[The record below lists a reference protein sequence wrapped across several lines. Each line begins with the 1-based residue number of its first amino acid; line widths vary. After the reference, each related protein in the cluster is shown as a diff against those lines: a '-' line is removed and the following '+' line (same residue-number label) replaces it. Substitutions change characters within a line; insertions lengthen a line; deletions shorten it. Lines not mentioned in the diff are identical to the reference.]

1 MNLVKSKN
9 KLIMKSNIK
18 RLMECVKSV
27 GGEVFFGECD
37 PTAAGYTVIDTPF
50 VKAAPYDKDEEINI
64 RTIMCEGDMLCLIGE
79 DAEGNIIDSL
89 DVNDIYDE
97 GIEDIIDTIGEE
109 KECLWLRVG
118 VTLKGTRKEI
128 ETILADG
135 DNSSE
140 TLWNLLQTGKF
151 EIDGETYIPSC
162 TIEYYN
168 DDNGTDFD
176 TCEINFNF

>member
-1 MNLVKSKN
+1 
-9 KLIMKSNIK
+9 MKSNIK
-18 RLMECVKSV
+18 RLKECVTSV

-37 PTAAGYTVIDTPF
+37 PTAAGYTVIDKPF

-64 RTIMCEGDMLCLIGE
+64 RAIMCEGDMLCLIGE

-118 VTLKGTRKEI
+118 VTLKGTKKEI
-128 ETILADG
+128 ETIREQG
-135 DNSSE
+135 RR
-140 TLWNLLQTGKF
+140 
-151 EIDGETYIPSC
+151 
-162 TIEYYN
+162 
-168 DDNGTDFD
+168 
-176 TCEINFNF
+176 

>member
-1 MNLVKSKN
+1 
-9 KLIMKSNIK
+9 
-18 RLMECVKSV
+18 MECVKSV

-37 PTAAGYTVIDTPF
+37 PTAAGYTVIDKPF

-64 RTIMCEGDMLCLIGE
+64 RAIMCEGDMLCLIGE

-118 VTLKGTRKEI
+118 LTLKGTRKEI

-140 TLWNLLQTGKF
+140 TLWNLLQAGKF